1 MMQNAEHSKNLSA
14 KPTSAHIFALLFIAF
29 GVLIATLI
37 GSFPIAASIVT
48 IFLFAGVH
56 NFFEFRYFAARMPLR
71 WGKSRLFYTVGI
83 GGVLVLT
90 SAYLAIY
97 FASGNWFWSAANWQ
111 ILISVWNTAFVLW
124 IGTLFY
130 IRGRQKPNADWTIA
144 FAAAF
149 LVAGLAWLAPAYWS
163 LSLVYLHPFVAIYF
177 LERQIRRTKK
187 EWLKSYHFCLLT
199 IPFFIAILYFAF
211 ADAPN
216 LSEENSLFSRI
227 TQHAGSG
234 ILSNVSS
241 HFLVAAHVFLET
253 IHYTVWILLIPLVD
267 KRALPW
273 KLNEIPLFAK
283 REGFPKLVAVALI
296 AGLTIVFAL
305 WLGFSL
311 DYETTRDV
319 YFAFAIAHVLAEM
332 PFLVK
337 ML

>member
-1 MMQNAEHSKNLSA
+1 MQNAKLVENLNVKSA
-14 KPTSAHIFALLFIAF
+14 SAQIFALSFVVFCALT
-29 GVLIATLI
+29 ATLI
-37 GSFPIAASIVT
+37 GSFPLAASIVT

-71 WGKSRLFYTVGI
+71 WGKSRLFYAVGI

-90 SAYLAIY
+90 SAYLTIY
-97 FASGNWFWSAANWQ
+97 FVNGNWFWSANNWQ
-111 ILISVWNTAFVLW
+111 ILVSVWNTAFVLW

-130 IRGRQKPNADWTIA
+130 IRGRQKPNTDWTIA
-144 FAAAF
+144 FAVAF
-149 LVAGLAWLAPAYWS
+149 LFAGLAWLVPNYWS

-199 IPFFIAILYFAF
+199 IPFFIAILYVAF
-211 ADAPN
+211 ANLPN
-216 LSEENSLFSRI
+216 LAEENSLFSRI
-227 TQHAGSG
+227 AQHSGSG
-234 ILSNVSS
+234 ILSNISS
-241 HFLVAAHVFLET
+241 HFLVATHVFLET

-267 KRALPW
+267 KRAIPW
-273 KLNEIPLFAK
+273 KLNEIPLFAN
-283 REGFPKLVAVALI
+283 REGFPKLVAIALI

>member
-1 MMQNAEHSKNLSA
+1 MQNANHIENLHNKSA
-14 KPTSAHIFALLFIAF
+14 SAQIFALLFIVF
-29 GVLIATLI
+29 CVLSATLI
-37 GSFPIAASIVT
+37 GSFPLTASIVT

-83 GGVLVLT
+83 GGVLLLT
-90 SAYLAIY
+90 SVYLMIY
-97 FASGNWFWSAANWQ
+97 FGSGNWFWSANNWQ
-111 ILISVWNTAFVLW
+111 ILVSVWNTAFVLW
-124 IGTLFY
+124 IGMLLY

-144 FAAAF
+144 FAVAF
-149 LVAGLAWLAPAYWS
+149 LLAGLAWLVPNYWS
-163 LSLVYLHPFVAIYF
+163 LSLVYLHPLAAIYF

-199 IPFFIAILYFAF
+199 IPFFVAALYFAF
-211 ADAPN
+211 ANSPN
-216 LSEENSLFSRI
+216 LAEENSLFSRI
-227 TQHAGSG
+227 TRHAGSG
-234 ILSNVSS
+234 ILTNVSS

-267 KRALPW
+267 RRAIPW
-273 KLNEIPLFAK
+273 KLNEIPLLTN
-283 REGFPKLVAVALI
+283 REGFPKLVSIALI
-296 AGLTIVFAL
+296 LGLSLIFIL

-332 PFLVK
+332 PFLIK

>member
-1 MMQNAEHSKNLSA
+1 MQEIQKIHTVSSA
-14 KPTSAHIFALLFIAF
+14 QIFALLFVVF
-29 GVLIATLI
+29 CVLSATLI
-37 GSFPIAASIVT
+37 GSFPMTASIIT

-71 WGKSRLFYTVGI
+71 WGKSRIFYAVGI
-83 GGVLVLT
+83 GGVVLLT
-90 SAYLAIY
+90 STYLVI
-97 FASGNWFWSAANWQ
+97 FFGSGNWFWNANSWQ
-111 ILISVWNTAFVLW
+111 IIVSIWNTAFVLW

-130 IRGRQKPNADWTIA
+130 IRGRQKHKTDWTIA
-144 FAAAF
+144 FAVAFLLAAF
-149 LVAGLAWLAPAYWS
+149 AWIVPNYWS

-187 EWLKSYHFCLLT
+187 EWLKSYHLCLLT
-199 IPFFIAILYFAF
+199 IPFFVAILYAAF
-211 ADAPN
+211 AGAPN
-216 LSEENSLFSRI
+216 LLEENSLFSRI
-227 TQHAGSG
+227 TQHAGSE
-234 ILSNVSS
+234 ILPSISS
-241 HFLVAAHVFLET
+241 HFLVATHVFLET

-267 KRALPW
+267 KRAIPW
-273 KLNEIPLFAK
+273 KLSEIPLFANK
-283 REGFPKLVAVALI
+283 EGFPKIVSIALI
-296 AGLTIVFAL
+296 IGLTIVFAL

>member
-1 MMQNAEHSKNLSA
+1 MQSAKHIENLDAKSASAQIFVLGFLVFCALSA
-14 KPTSAHIFALLFIAF
+14 M
-29 GVLIATLI
+29 LI
-37 GSFPIAASIVT
+37 GSFPITASIMT

-83 GGVLVLT
+83 GGVLILT
-90 SAYLAIY
+90 SAYLTIY
-97 FASGNWFWSAANWQ
+97 FASGNWFWSANSWQ
-111 ILISVWNTAFVLW
+111 ILISAWNTAFVLW

-130 IRGRQKPNADWTIA
+130 IRGRQKPNSDWTVA

-149 LVAGLAWLAPAYWS
+149 FVAGLAWLVPIYWS
-163 LSLVYLHPFVAIYF
+163 LSLVYLHPFVAMYF

-187 EWLKSYHFCLLT
+187 EWLRAYHFCLLT
-199 IPFFIAILYFAF
+199 IPFFVAALYFAF
-211 ADAPN
+211 ANAPH

-234 ILSNVSS
+234 ILTNISS

-267 KRALPW
+267 RRAIPW
-273 KLNEIPLFAK
+273 KINEIPLFAK
-283 REGFPKLVAVALI
+283 RGGFPKIVTLALI
-296 AGLTIVFAL
+296 FSLSLVFIL

-311 DYETTRDV
+311 DYEMTRDI
-319 YFAFAIAHVLAEM
+319 YFAFAIAHVLAEI